1 MRESGGRS
9 RIQKMKVATG
19 IVVDGKVIVEGESL
33 AEGSIVTVVA
43 REDDEGFDVSPEEEA
58 ALLAAMAE
66 ADRGELVSWK
76 ELREQLRRFE

>member
-1 MRESGGRS
+1 
-9 RIQKMKVATG
+9 MKVATG

>member
-1 MRESGGRS
+1 
-9 RIQKMKVATG
+9 MKVATG
-19 IVVDGKVIVEGESL
+19 IVVDGKVVVEGEPL

-58 ALLAAMAE
+58 ALLAAIAE

-76 ELREQLRRFE
+76 ELREQLRRFG